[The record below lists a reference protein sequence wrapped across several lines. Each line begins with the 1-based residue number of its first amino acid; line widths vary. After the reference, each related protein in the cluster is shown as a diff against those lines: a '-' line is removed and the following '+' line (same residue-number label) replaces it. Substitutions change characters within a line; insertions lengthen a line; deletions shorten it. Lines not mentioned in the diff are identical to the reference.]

1 MADSDVLPMSEWQ
14 KFKVDLEKYYR
25 IECGC
30 SSPTLRQKL
39 QLWGC
44 HFSLQCVAIYRFN
57 CFASRLY
64 QRRPILG
71 LPFRLWA
78 GILTAFV
85 RFFHHVDVFAA
96 SIGPGFYI
104 GHLGTI
110 YVGRCEVGANFSLTH
125 NVTLGGGG
133 RGAVRGLPRIGD
145 NVWLGTGTIVF
156 GDIAIGDGVAVMS
169 GSIVSFNIPRRSLVG
184 GNPAR
189 VLLRG

>member
-1 MADSDVLPMSEWQ
+1 M
-14 KFKVDLEKYYR
+14 
-25 IECGC
+25 
-30 SSPTLRQKL
+30 
-39 QLWGC
+39 
-44 HFSLQCVAIYRFN
+44 
-57 CFASRLY
+57 
-64 QRRPILG
+64 
-71 LPFRLWA
+71 
-78 GILTAFV
+78 
-85 RFFHHVDVFAA
+85 FAA

-125 NVTLGGGG
+125 NVTLGVGG

-189 VLLRG
+189 VLLRGYDNSTLFGGFSEGGATPVEPASSAAAATEWRGREVREHASS